1 MNHFK
6 NYKPSKVSRNFID
19 QLAKIFSFSP
29 SKTRRENQAK
39 KELFQMIYFKGFYDD
54 LS

>member
-19 QLAKIFSFSP
+19 QLAKILSFSP
-29 SKTRRENQAK
+29 SKTRRERIKQRKN
-39 KELFQMIYFKGFYDD
+39 Y

>member
-19 QLAKIFSFSP
+19 QLAKFLVFHLQ
-29 SKTRRENQAK
+29 KQEERVKQRKN
-39 KELFQMIYFKGFYDD
+39 Y

>member
-29 SKTRRENQAK
+29 SKTRRESQTK
-39 KELFQMIYFKGFYDD
+39 KEFFKLIY
-54 LS
+54 

>member
-1 MNHFK
+1 MNRFK

-29 SKTRRENQAK
+29 SKKEERESS
-39 KELFQMIYFKGFYDD
+39 KERIIPDD
-54 LS
+54 LL